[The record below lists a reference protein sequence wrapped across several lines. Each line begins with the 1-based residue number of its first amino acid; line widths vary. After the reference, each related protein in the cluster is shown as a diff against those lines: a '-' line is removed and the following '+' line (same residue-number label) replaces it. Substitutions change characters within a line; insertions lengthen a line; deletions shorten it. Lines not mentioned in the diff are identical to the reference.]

1 MNFSVRM
8 GAFLVFLFTIY
19 NTVSASIKSA
29 ISKINTDMSL
39 YSQTSFDLH
48 LFMARKLTPLTPQ
61 ETPPPNPQNR
71 QMSKTKC
78 TCKVHEKPHFV
89 AVTHLIY
96 LGERVL
102 FEVVPFNC
110 CVALSAFSLIT
121 TLSEGSKLGS

>member
-1 MNFSVRM
+1 MNFSVKK
-8 GAFLVFLFTIY
+8 GVFLVSPFTIY
-19 NTVSASIKSA
+19 NTVSASIKSS
-29 ISKINTDMSL
+29 ISKINTDLSL

-48 LFMARKLTPLTPQ
+48 LCMAWKLTPLTPQ
-61 ETPPPNPQNR
+61 QTPPTPNPPQ
-71 QMSKTKC
+71 QTKSKC

-89 AVTHLIY
+89 AVTHLMY